1 MRNRFSKILTE
12 VAKQDEQLI
21 LLVGDIGFNVFD
33 DFIETFPK
41 KFLNAGVAESNMI
54 GTGLQECHEYNE
66 TNCVYYNPIFINE
79 NF

>member
-33 DFIETFPK
+33 DFIETFLK
-41 KFLNAGVAESNMI
+41 
-54 GTGLQECHEYNE
+54 
-66 TNCVYYNPIFINE
+66 
-79 NF
+79 NFSMQV